1 MKNFIRDIR
10 LSFGNATALYRLM
23 MINVLVFLVIQA
35 IRLLLFLTG
44 NHADSFMDYAYHLSL
59 PASFATLLSN
69 PWSIITYMFL
79 HFSFMHIFFNM
90 LILFWTGKLFTEYL
104 GNDKLWATYIL
115 GGLAGAIC
123 YLVVYNVFPVFS
135 QGIDSARLL
144 GASAGVIAVMVA
156 IATLLPDYT
165 VQLLLFGPVK
175 LKYIALFSIL
185 LYAISI
191 PDGNA
196 GGNIAHLGGAFF
208 GFIMVK
214 QLKKGNDLTAWLVK
228 IAALFNK
235 PRMRVVAS
243 QKKRGASEADYAERR
258 KSRQETIDKILDKIS
273 QSGYESLT
281 AEEKDI
287 LFKASKNF
295 KE

>member
-1 MKNFIRDIR
+1 MKNFIRDIK

-23 MINVLVFLVIQA
+23 MINIIVFLLIQA
-35 IRLLLFLTG
+35 IRLVFFLTG

-59 PASFATLLSN
+59 PAAFSELLIN
-69 PWSIITYMFL
+69 PWSIFTYMFL
-79 HFSFMHIFFNM
+79 HFNFMHIFFNM

-115 GGLAGAIC
+115 GGLAGALS
-123 YLVVYNVFPVFS
+123 YLIVYNVFPVFA
-135 QGIDSARLL
+135 QGIESARLL
-144 GASAGVIAVMVA
+144 GASAGVIAVMVG
-156 IATLLPDYT
+156 IATLLPDFT
-165 VQLLLFGPVK
+165 VQLLLFGPVR

-228 IAALFNK
+228 LGSRFNK
-235 PRMRVVAS
+235 PRMRVAAS
-243 QKKRGASEADYAERR
+243 KKKRGETETDYVERR
-258 KSRQETIDKILDKIS
+258 KSRQEIIDKILDKIS

-281 AEEKDI
+281 TEEKDI